1 MGEDRLPASFAV
13 ANRAVRRRR
22 IAQDLALEKLH
33 QIESITQHRFIIV
46 IGPQTPNTRFSAMIA
61 QPYQLYV
68 ECKGRAK
75 NMTRFY
81 SMSVEV
87 NLFGE
92 IYLTRRRGRIGAK
105 GQTFAS
111 LNVAI
116 PKD

>member
-1 MGEDRLPASFAV
+1 
-13 ANRAVRRRR
+13 
-22 IAQDLALEKLH
+22 
-33 QIESITQHRFIIV
+33 
-46 IGPQTPNTRFSAMIA
+46 MIA